1 MLAGAEMQIA
11 CLVGIAPWKRQRIR
25 QLLDAP
31 DVPLARTATQAVEI
45 AQKSGGA
52 IAGWATRLPDGLP
65 EKAAAAGVPLWR
77 IEDGFIRSAGLGA
90 ALHLPASIV
99 LDKSG
104 IYYDPTNP
112 SDLEHIL
119 SHRDFANQELA
130 RAHALIDSLR
140 RLRVTKY
147 NLGGAQIDL
156 PVDRRVSLVIG
167 QVADDA
173 SMALGAA
180 GKDTDALIKAA
191 RAADPEALLVYKP
204 HPDVVA
210 GLRAG
215 VLECEAD
222 VIAQHA
228 DVISL
233 IDRADA
239 VHVLSSLTGFE
250 ALLRGKSV
258 HVHGQPFYAGWGLTN
273 DIAPPPRRG
282 RILTL
287 AQLVA
292 GALIAY
298 PRYCHPE
305 TGDRIAVEEL
315 VALLAT
321 MQASRSRV
329 SLGRRLAGQAA
340 LAIRRLKDKA

>member
-1 MLAGAEMQIA
+1 VLADAKIQIA

-25 QLLDAP
+25 QLLGASDTP
-31 DVPLARTATQAVEI
+31 MARSAAQAVDI
-45 AQKSGGA
+45 AQKRGGA

-90 ALHLPASIV
+90 ALHLPSSIV
-99 LDKSG
+99 LDQAG
-104 IYYDPTNP
+104 IYYDPTAP

-119 SHRDFANQELA
+119 SHRDFDDQETM
-130 RAHALIDSLR
+130 RAQALIDALR

-147 NLGGAQIDL
+147 NLCGAQIDL
-156 PVDRRVSLVIG
+156 PADRRISLVIG

-173 SMALGAA
+173 SMQLGAA
-180 GKDTDALIKAA
+180 GKDTDALITAA
-191 RAADPEALLVYKP
+191 RAADPTALLVYKP

-210 GLRAG
+210 GLRSG
-215 VLECEAD
+215 VLDCDAD
-222 VIAQHA
+222 LVMPHA
-228 DVISL
+228 DLLSL

-239 VHVLSSLTGFE
+239 VHVLTSLTGFE
-250 ALLRGKSV
+250 ALLRGKTV

-273 DIAPPPRRG
+273 DYAPPPRRG
-282 RILTL
+282 RDLTL

-305 TGDRIAVEEL
+305 TGERIAVEEL
-315 VALLAT
+315 VALLAAR
-321 MQASRSRV
+321 QAKRSNV
-329 SLGRRLAGQAA
+329 GLGRRLAGRAA
-340 LAIRRLKDKA
+340 LAIGRIKDRA

>member
-1 MLAGAEMQIA
+1 MLADAEMQIA

-25 QLLDAP
+25 HLLGAP
-31 DVPLARTATQAVEI
+31 DTPMAGTAAQAIDI
-45 AQKSGGA
+45 AQKRGGA

-65 EKAAAAGVPLWR
+65 EKAEAAGVPLWR

-90 ALHLPASIV
+90 ALHLPSSIV
-99 LDKSG
+99 LDRIG
-104 IYYDPTNP
+104 IYYDPTAP

-119 SHRDFANQELA
+119 SHRDFDDQETM
-130 RAHALIDSLR
+130 RAQALIDTLR
-140 RLRVTKY
+140 QLRVTKY
-147 NLGGAQIDL
+147 NLGGVQIEL
-156 PVDRRVSLVIG
+156 PADRRVSLVVG

-173 SMALGAA
+173 SMQLGAA
-180 GKDTDALIKAA
+180 GQDTGALISAA
-191 RAADPEALLVYKP
+191 RAADPKALLVYKP
-204 HPDVVA
+204 HPDVAA

-215 VLECEAD
+215 VLECDAD
-222 VIAQHA
+222 VIVPHA
-228 DVISL
+228 DVLSL
-233 IDRADA
+233 IDRADV

-250 ALLRGKSV
+250 ALLRGKTV

-273 DIAPPPRRG
+273 DYTPPLRRG
-282 RILTL
+282 RALTL

-321 MQASRSRV
+321 RQSKGSNV
-329 SLGRRLAGQAA
+329 GLGRRLAGRAA
-340 LAIRRLKDKA
+340 LAIRRIKDKA